1 MFFLNILVHTSR
13 WQNKAKDIMLM
24 EILFA
29 NIDRQMQEAA
39 INPCQGVILNCEKD
53 SRIGSYLLLA

>member
-1 MFFLNILVHTSR
+1 MHTSR

-29 NIDRQMQEAA
+29 NIDRQMQEAL

-53 SRIGSYLLLA
+53 SQISSYLLLA